1 MGILC
6 GNKDYYDLLGYI
18 TMKSP
23 VCKRQRIFAVK
34 QERKKL
40 TVYFIPTFQ
49 FSSRQV
55 VICENCK
62 EAFEVEEE
70 QKSRVAENMI
80 SQKKLDSLKKSG
92 KLDYLT
98 GDIPRRRPRKTVR
111 MYCPS
116 WKTRSI
122 KNGIW
127 SHAVTN
133 YEHRTDVRQILSDLP
148 CGDHTGSCRPR
159 PGVRS
164 YRG

>member
-1 MGILC
+1 MVFLF

-18 TMKSP
+18 TMKCP

-116 WKTRSI
+116 CENEIDK
-122 KNGIW
+122 KM
-127 SHAVTN
+127 V
-133 YEHRTDVRQILSDLP
+133 YCPQ
-148 CGDHTGSCRPR
+148 CGNKL
-159 PGVRS
+159 
-164 YRG
+164 